1 MGHKASSLGKKQ
13 IVAAFR
19 QAGIL
24 EAARGVFAARG
35 FEQASVDA
43 IARRAG
49 VAKGTV
55 YLYYPSKLAVYRA
68 ALREGL
74 GALLDEL
81 RTSVAAARGA
91 REKIGAFLRTKAEFL
106 EGHREFFGVY
116 DAGLAH
122 PGLPLHL
129 QKDFQAFYQEQLAL
143 LQSAFET
150 PGPGPRVRR
159 LPARAVAE
167 AVADLSSGLVKR
179 RLLGRSRS
187 ETRRDVDTALE
198 LVWKGLARP

>member
-1 MGHKASSLGKKQ
+1 MGHKASSLDKKR

-24 EAARGVFAARG
+24 DAARHAFAAHG
-35 FEQASVDA
+35 FEKASVEE

-68 ALREGL
+68 ALRDGL
-74 GALLDEL
+74 AALLEEL
-81 RTSVAAARGA
+81 RRNVGRAQGVRD
-91 REKIGAFLRTKAEFL
+91 KLGAFLRTKAEFL

-129 QKDFQAFYQEQLAL
+129 QKDFQAYHQEQLAL
-143 LQSAFET
+143 LQSALQS
-150 PGPGPRVRR
+150 PGRGPRIGELESR
-159 LPARAVAE
+159 LVAE
-167 AVADLSSGLVKR
+167 AVSDLSGGVVRR
-179 RLLGRSRS
+179 RLLGLSRA
-187 ETRRDVDTALE
+187 ETQRQVDAVLE
-198 LVWKGLARP
+198 LVWKGLAP